1 MFIFPQFHTSSLLS
15 CPITRLLEYRSDHLQ
30 NLACFLNQQSSHR
43 AICILGINKYLS
55 KNVKTEKI
63 LRKPLFQI
71 FNSIFSKFSTPYVFF
86 QKIGEHLSLLLKL
99 SPFSHFMK
107 KKKEQTLC
115 HLQFY
120 YGVMPPK
127 VNTSG
132 TKLRDFPRMHS
143 SLENK
148 AKRYLGKKRLPLF
161 YSGDPIMT
169 GLQILSA

>member
-55 KNVKTEKI
+55 KNVKTEKN

-107 KKKEQTLC
+107 KKKKADLVPSAILLWCNAPKSKHLWHQTKGLSQNA
-115 HLQFY
+115 QF
-120 YGVMPPK
+120 
-127 VNTSG
+127 T
-132 TKLRDFPRMHS
+132 
-143 SLENK
+143 
-148 AKRYLGKKRLPLF
+148 
-161 YSGDPIMT
+161 
-169 GLQILSA
+169 